1 MLKVLLTKDCVSTK
15 IIKEVLIS
23 NMSTRSDFFSL
34 AKNLALKRFNSAS
47 LYHGRAGDGTNW
59 QVQGNFEN
67 LNNATGNNNFSNVS
81 GLYLSSKEVA
91 EMFAEAR
98 AKQKRAQKEVYKIVC
113 KSDEKYVI
121 NINTFD
127 HDIYKFYRTEMPK
140 LIRALLD
147 KHDTYYSPFSI
158 LDIQEARAIVQFFD
172 NNKKE
177 YYSSKE
183 MFELKKELCNNPQFK
198 KFCINNSK
206 KMEDLIVKM
215 CTIKNT
221 RFLLQHK
228 FPELICSYLNGS
240 KMVYLNNKN
249 DVLTESLFF
258 DAEYIKNFLSYNNI
272 IGVQVLVDS
281 ATINKRILT
290 TQIFDLDEIA
300 TEEQLENLKKQNKS
314 RYLSFEKTLSGY
326 IDDNRVY
333 ACLKNSINKA
343 NGEALINFMS
353 EDYSCKKL
361 FNLPCYVWED
371 WNVAQ
376 HTASVIDCFEKYYS
390 KKFPKSMKCVLKT
403 AMVIHDIGKGIAK
416 APSSEYRG
424 NQYSANKEYAKFA
437 YDKLGL
443 PNELRVIV
451 DYLITDSQKFTTALF
466 IGNPDKMDGEV
477 KKQKE
482 ILFNQFYDSTKQ
494 FLWKLLEREPLNN
507 EVLSLIEMATIL
519 QTCDSMSYTKYGTV
533 KDENGFYVAGG
544 NERFLSSFKIGRDG
558 KPCLKGTEIL
568 DSKLTTYRK
577 L

>member
-1 MLKVLLTKDCVSTK
+1 MDNRDKFFDLKNNKVLKK
-15 IIKEVLIS
+15 
-23 NMSTRSDFFSL
+23 
-34 AKNLALKRFNSAS
+34 FNSLS
-47 LYHGRAGDGTNW
+47 LFHGRSGDGTHW
-59 QVQGNFEN
+59 QVEGNFVN
-67 LNNATGNNNFSNVS
+67 SKNTTGNNNYSSVS
-81 GLYLSSKEVA
+81 GLYLSSQDVA
-91 EMFAEAR
+91 KSFAEAR
-98 AKQKRAQKEVYKIVC
+98 TKDKAGRKEVYKIIC
-113 KSDEKYVI
+113 KSDEKYI
-121 NINTFD
+121 LNMNTWD
-127 HDIYKFYRTEMPK
+127 PDVKKFYKTEMPK
-140 LIRALLD
+140 LIKNLFD
-147 KHDTYYSPFSI
+147 KDDTYYSPVSI
-158 LDIQEARAIVQFFD
+158 HDVEEARVIVEYFNSD
-172 NNKKE
+172 TRPYYTYKDVNNIKE
-177 YYSSKE
+177 E
-183 MFELKKELCNNPQFK
+183 MRNNPKLKKFYVR
-198 KFCINNSK
+198 NSE
-206 KMEDLIVKM
+206 KMDELIVKM
-215 CTIKNT
+215 SNLKNT
-221 RFLLQHK
+221 RFLLQNA
-228 FPELICSYLNGS
+228 FTDLIYSYIDGCNIVFLDYKENGIS
-240 KMVYLNNKN
+240 A
-249 DVLTESLFF
+249 DLTF
-258 DAEYIKNFLSYNNI
+258 DKEYVKNFLSYNNI
-272 IGVQVLVDS
+272 IGVEILVYS
-281 ATINKRILT
+281 ATLNKEIPT
-290 TQIFDLDEIA
+290 TQVFDLDEIA

-390 KKFPKSMKCVLKT
+390 KKFPQSMKCVLKT
-403 AMVIHDIGKGIAK
+403 AMLIHDIGKGIAK
-416 APSSEYRG
+416 APNSKYHG
-424 NQYSANKEYAKFA
+424 DQYAANKVFADYA
-437 YDKLGL
+437 YNKLQL
-443 PNELRVIV
+443 PMNVRKIV
-451 DYLITDSQKFTTALF
+451 DYLIIDSQKYTTALF